1 MGVGDISGDGRK
13 DIMDMNGW
21 WEQPESL
28 KGDPQW
34 KFHPFK
40 FSPGGG
46 AHMYA
51 YDVDGDGD
59 NDVITSLAAHG
70 YGLCW
75 YEHQKKDGKIT
86 FVPHTFM
93 NAKPEENK
101 YGVKFS
107 QLHAI
112 DLVDMNRDGLMDIIT
127 GKRFWAHGPNGDAEP
142 NAPAV
147 LYWFELRRSK
157 KNGVDWIPHLVD
169 TDSGIGTQVMAQDI
183 NGDKWPDIVVG
194 NKKGAFVH
202 LQTPRKVTRK
212 EWRKAKPKPYK
223 AD

>member
-1 MGVGDISGDGRK
+1 M
-13 DIMDMNGW
+13 
-21 WEQPESL
+21 
-28 KGDPQW
+28 
-34 KFHPFK
+34 
-40 FSPGGG
+40 
-46 AHMYA
+46 
-51 YDVDGDGD
+51 
-59 NDVITSLAAHG
+59 
-70 YGLCW
+70 
-75 YEHQKKDGKIT
+75 
-86 FVPHTFM
+86 
-93 NAKPEENK
+93 
-101 YGVKFS
+101 
-107 QLHAI
+107 HAI